1 MSLKTQWDRLW
12 KRPASRWLIGVPAG
26 GFLAFFV
33 GMLTW
38 EGAHQTI
45 DASSSLEFC
54 VSCHEMEAFVYQ
66 EYKETIHY
74 QNAAGVRAVCA
85 DCHVPHDLVPKL
97 VRKIQATFNEVPQH
111 LLGKI
116 NTKEK
121 FEAHRAELAMSVW
134 QEMKGNDSREC
145 RNCHSYDAMA
155 ASMQGR
161 SAAKKHSA
169 QWRERSGDTCIDC
182 HFGIAHTLPQGLT
195 PTDLKAKE

>member
-1 MSLKTQWDRLW
+1 MSIKTRWDRLW
-12 KRPASRWLIGVPAG
+12 KRPASRWLIGVPVG
-26 GFLAFFV
+26 GFLAFFA

-66 EYKETIHY
+66 AYKQTIHY

-116 NTKEK
+116 NTSEK
-121 FEAHRAELAMSVW
+121 FEAHRAEMATSVW

-195 PTDLKAKE
+195 PADLKAKE